1 MSALTELSSA
11 VQQRR
16 SDMGISQTHLAKLSG
31 LSRATVN
38 ELENG
43 KINDLSIRR
52 TAQLLGVL
60 GLSLSISAPR
70 PKSRKNE
77 GQSPALDLAA
87 RMASVSYRES
97 ISAHELRQGLLTG
110 EYPDKFTPHVRTFLD
125 EAAVTMLA
133 GVVEQ
138 LHQENGL
145 DRMEA
150 WQRMRDT
157 ARVLRTIRAIWQ

>member
-16 SDMGISQTHLAKLSG
+16 SDMGLSQTRLAKLSG

-38 ELENG
+38 ELEKG

-60 GLSLSISAPR
+60 GLSLNISAPR
-70 PKSRKNE
+70 PKSRKSE
-77 GQSPALDLAA
+77 GKSPALDLAA
-87 RMASVSYRES
+87 RLASVSYRES
-97 ISAHELRQGLLTG
+97 ISAHELQQGLLTG

-125 EAAVTMLA
+125 EASVTMLA

-138 LHQENGL
+138 LHQENGV
-145 DRMEA
+145 DRVEA
-150 WQRMRDT
+150 WQRMREM
-157 ARVLRTIRAIWQ
+157 ARVLKTIRAIWQ